1 MVNCL
6 TSWRMIRTLLGSFYI
21 LLLMTGCCIHQEPKP
36 PVPPVEPPSERAFIL
51 RLEFDC
57 SMPLLGEHDYG
68 DGHARGRAASDDA
81 DRPHDIRYTIRAY
94 STGRGGIS
102 RSADTTYVFTR
113 PYSEGY
119 DATFELELPPGDHCL
134 MVWADHV
141 DAGSFDDKYY
151 ATDDFGEIML
161 QKRSYG
167 HTGSNPWRDAFSGR
181 VETTVESRADD
192 GSTVL
197 TPVSEAT
204 VRMARPMAR
213 YRFISTDLAR
223 FMGAVENRRSDGLDR
238 YIIRMV
244 YTRYMPCS
252 YNMFTDRPADSWTGI
267 DYISEIHPVSATEAE
282 LAFDY
287 VFVNGSQTAVT
298 VGVEVYDSDG
308 ALLAGVP
315 AFDVPLKRSMET
327 VVRGEFLTTRASG
340 SVGVDPGFD
349 GSFEIF
355 IH

>member
-1 MVNCL
+1 
-6 TSWRMIRTLLGSFYI
+6 
-21 LLLMTGCCIHQEPKP
+21 
-36 PVPPVEPPSERAFIL
+36 
-51 RLEFDC
+51 
-57 SMPLLGEHDYG
+57 
-68 DGHARGRAASDDA
+68 
-81 DRPHDIRYTIRAY
+81 
-94 STGRGGIS
+94 
-102 RSADTTYVFTR
+102 
-113 PYSEGY
+113 
-119 DATFELELPPGDHCL
+119 
-134 MVWADHV
+134 
-141 DAGSFDDKYY
+141 
-151 ATDDFGEIML
+151 
-161 QKRSYG
+161 
-167 HTGSNPWRDAFSGR
+167 
-181 VETTVESRADD
+181 
-192 GSTVL
+192 
-197 TPVSEAT
+197 
-204 VRMARPMAR
+204 MARPMAR

-349 GSFEIF
+349 GSFDIF